1 MPTARRRL
9 VKKGRRNGRLLA
21 KIVIAAV
28 SPLVAAFVGT
38 LIVGLWA
45 SRITERVQQ
54 RRQDRDLRES
64 IIVEM
69 TQTAT
74 ALYLE
79 TQCYSRAI

>member
-1 MPTARRRL
+1 MDDSWQK
-9 VKKGRRNGRLLA
+9 V
-21 KIVIAAV
+21 IIAAI

-54 RRQDRDLRES
+54 RRQERDLREK

-69 TQTAT
+69 TETAT

-79 TQCYSRAI
+79 PSAIGVQGLVRSPPRIVSQRYG